1 MESKCCPL
9 TVRRLNGATGKF
21 FFWSIFS
28 GFDHKKKWKRKI
40 VVEGHKFSILKRRPS
55 INTQVTAPFCK
66 LIRGNDRID
75 GQEEAQVV
83 ARSQSLVLGFP
94 PSALFFFL
102 GEKMFERSGGY

>member
-9 TVRRLNGATGKF
+9 TGRRLNGAKGKF
-21 FFWSIFS
+21 FFF
-28 GFDHKKKWKRKI
+28 GLFLVALTTKKKWKRKI

-94 PSALFFFL
+94 PSALFFF
-102 GEKMFERSGGY
+102 SGGKNV